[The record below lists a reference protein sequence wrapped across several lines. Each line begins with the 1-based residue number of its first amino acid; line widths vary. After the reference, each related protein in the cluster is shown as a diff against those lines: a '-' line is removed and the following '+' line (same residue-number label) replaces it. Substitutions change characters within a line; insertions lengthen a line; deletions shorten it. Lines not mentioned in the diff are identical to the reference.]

1 MLRISKPIG
10 FILGAFL
17 GIYTRDNYLYPYPL
31 RVSDLQQDY
40 ERLNSSIEERMD
52 GLQGTIAK
60 MDEQLQLA
68 QGVYITKKL
77 RIQEGQDPNSGEK
90 TQKKG

>member
-1 MLRISKPIG
+1 MIRISKPIG
-10 FILGAFL
+10 FIIGTVL

-40 ERLNSSIEERMD
+40 EKINKNIDDRMAE
-52 GLQGTIAK
+52 LQGTIIR

-77 RIQEGQDPNSGEK
+77 RIQ
-90 TQKKG
+90 